1 MRLRNELGFPDKH
14 AIDDAAYEL
23 ALEYVK
29 LYPDG
34 KARTPA
40 EFVDELFR
48 VKDEISKEL
57 NRQL

>member
-1 MRLRNELGFPDKH
+1 MWLRNELGFPDKH
-14 AIDDAAYEL
+14 AIDDAAYAL

-40 EFVDELFR
+40 EFVERLFE
-48 VKDEISKEL
+48 VKEEISKEL
-57 NRQL
+57 SRQL